1 MYQSHPVPKNS
12 TEYSVSKKLKFLYPQ
27 SNIPVKIFNN
37 PSHKLSTNFPQ
48 TFLPTYS
55 WSTVPSLLSRKPKV
69 TIIIMIA

>member
-37 PSHKLSTNFPQ
+37 PSHKLSYPHALDLQFHHY
-48 TFLPTYS
+48 FLEN
-55 WSTVPSLLSRKPKV
+55 PK
-69 TIIIMIA
+69 

>member
-48 TFLPTYS
+48 TFHK
-55 WSTVPSLLSRKPKV
+55 LSYPHALDLQFHHYFLENPK
-69 TIIIMIA
+69 

>member
-37 PSHKLSTNFPQ
+37 PSHKLSTNFPTHMLLIYSSIITFWQ
-48 TFLPTYS
+48 TQSNNYNIDC
-55 WSTVPSLLSRKPKV
+55 VV
-69 TIIIMIA
+69 